1 MLDEAMDST
10 EEEEED
16 ERRGATTLSSP
27 RSALRIFDNY
37 RSSFIYRHSVVDLDP
52 QWKADS
58 DLGARKLTK

>member
-27 RSALRIFDNY
+27 RSPLRILNN
-37 RSSFIYRHSVVDLDP
+37 
-52 QWKADS
+52 K
-58 DLGARKLTK
+58 T